1 MDTYGLSRAWKDF
14 LSAVFQ
20 HTMTASDS
28 RKAVARG
35 LITSQQAAERIQP
48 KPSML
53 PSRSFD
59 RRAALCSERQ
69 LKRAAPSCCGYQPP
83 VTSLF
88 LAGDFTATRQE
99 AFSVT
104 IMNLSSRKRTKP
116 EALAYDPHT
125 GPYAPDEYEQLHIV
139 GHRLENGEALPVK
152 VFIRDNLGFGDA
164 RLKMHEKVWRQWA
177 LIAGLVGFLLGNQ

>member
-1 MDTYGLSRAWKDF
+1 M
-14 LSAVFQ
+14 
-20 HTMTASDS
+20 
-28 RKAVARG
+28 
-35 LITSQQAAERIQP
+35 
-48 KPSML
+48 
-53 PSRSFD
+53 
-59 RRAALCSERQ
+59 
-69 LKRAAPSCCGYQPP
+69 
-83 VTSLF
+83 
-88 LAGDFTATRQE
+88 
-99 AFSVT
+99 T